1 MAQATG
7 VRPLPS
13 LRPLRGAVTV
23 RVASVAPP
31 PRPFDASSLSEG
43 RAGSTYRRA
52 SPDVTPPAAEGVA
65 DVTAQQH
72 EATGSDAAATLE
84 RKASGRNATT
94 SSGSSASSRDR
105 PQRSSVSA
113 GGKRKQGGDTPSPA
127 AAGRNGGGSHSSS
140 GSGGGARFNPR
151 MFTKELSSTKTVAD
165 LQVLFEVGR
174 SHGLN
179 SIHIATV
186 WTRLAKLMTA
196 ESGPARKGPGARRGA
211 DAADASAAASA
222 SAAVSTSA
230 AADVDPRMLAL
241 FLDALE
247 SETTKERL
255 QGMQARGLANF
266 IWAAAKLKPAP
277 AGPTDQAAGAPAVA
291 EAAATA
297 AEDAA
302 SAETEGEGERARPR
316 RIRGGYANAAR
327 KEAEAAAAAAAAQA
341 AERLSTTVVHRSTLD
356 AWAEAL
362 DARRADLNMHDL
374 SNVFWAMGRLGY
386 RPSQASLNRL
396 AIALYRE
403 LGAMV
408 RVGTAAQQA
417 RLAPRDAGAAGSP
430 AEPGSDAVTGA
441 AAGPGAAAAA
451 EGGQLDPRAPQQLS
465 NVLLGLVLLDWR
477 PDIRDFW
484 ETVWVALDKVVL
496 SDANTDVQS
505 VVNVAWALG
514 KLSAAREELEQQG
527 VSRHDLPV
535 VPEKIGSR
543 IAYLAAVRHSDRM
556 LPSHVQDVFLALPR
570 LGFMH
575 PSPQQA
581 SKLGSLARRVLPA
594 CDCQAVSSM
603 LVSLL
608 RLGAM
613 KRQLRLKHALLNAF
627 GRQLEAGEV
636 SPEACA
642 RVVFFLSVTA
652 TRQPD
657 WLPALWTKMEQDA
670 LAGRFAAPDIAFAAL
685 GLKRMFAEDVE
696 GAGLEEAAEG
706 AGVQAVADASAA
718 DSPAEVAADAQ
729 EQAEAQAAEEEKEW
743 PTFPPP
749 PELLAALRQ
758 AWDAAGEGR
767 LAVKAVRP
775 VVATRMLKARRPR
788 YDPARSN
795 EEGLRE
801 EVDDFLAQA

>member
-7 VRPLPS
+7 VRPSPG

-31 PRPFDASSLSEG
+31 PRPFDTSSQPEG

-52 SPDVTPPAAEGVA
+52 SPDVTPPAADAA
-65 DVTAQQH
+65 DAS
-72 EATGSDAAATLE
+72 GSDAAATLE
-84 RKASGRNATT
+84 RKASGRKATT
-94 SSGSSASSRDR
+94 SAGTSASSRDR
-105 PQRSSVSA
+105 PQRSFTSA
-113 GGKRKQGGDTPSPA
+113 GGKWKQGGDGIASS
-127 AAGRNGGGSHSSS
+127 NSGGGSS
-140 GSGGGARFNPR
+140 RFNPR
-151 MFTKELSSTKTVAD
+151 VFTKELSSAQTVAE

-196 ESGPARKGPGARRGA
+196 DAGSARKGPGQRRGA
-211 DAADASAAASA
+211 DASDAASA
-222 SAAVSTSA
+222 SPSSA
-230 AADVDPRMLAL
+230 ASAGADADPRMLAL
-241 FLDALE
+241 FLEALE

-255 QGMQARGLANF
+255 QAMQARGLANF

-277 AGPTDQAAGAPAVA
+277 AGPTGQAAGAPALA
-291 EAAATA
+291 EAAAAA

-302 SAETEGEGERARPR
+302 AAAADGEGDGERARPR
-316 RIRGGYANAAR
+316 RVRGGYANAAR
-327 KEAEAAAAAAAAQA
+327 KEAEAEASAAAAEA
-341 AERLSTTVVHRSTLD
+341 AERLSTTVVSRSTLD

-403 LGAMV
+403 LGAMT
-408 RVGTAAQQA
+408 RAGAAAQQA
-417 RLAPRDAGAAGSP
+417 RLQPRAAEAAVESGSDSSSSSSGPAAAAGAAG
-430 AEPGSDAVTGA
+430 
-441 AAGPGAAAAA
+441 AAGDA
-451 EGGQLDPRAPQQLS
+451 LDPRAPQQLS

-484 ETVWVALDKVVL
+484 ETVWAALDKVVL

-514 KLSAAREELEQQG
+514 KLAAAREELEQQG
-527 VSRHDLPV
+527 VSRHDLPL
-535 VPEKIGSR
+535 VPDKIGSR

-570 LGFMH
+570 LGFMQ

-581 SKLGSLARRVLPA
+581 SRLGSLARRVLPA
-594 CDCQAVSSM
+594 CDCQAVSS
-603 LVSLL
+603 LLGSLL
-608 RLGAM
+608 RLGIM
-613 KRQLRLKHALLNAF
+613 KRQLRLKHGLLSAF
-627 GRQLEAGEV
+627 GRQLEAGAV

-657 WLPALWTKMEQDA
+657 WLPKLWDRMQEDA
-670 LAGRFAAPDIAFAAL
+670 LAGRFAAPDVAFAAL
-685 GLKRMFAEDVE
+685 GLKRMFAEDVA
-696 GAGLEEAAEG
+696 GAGLEAAAEG
-706 AGVQAVADASAA
+706 ASAEAVADA
-718 DSPAEVAADAQ
+718 DAADA
-729 EQAEAQAAEEEKEW
+729 AADQAAAGGEEQEEGEEPEEEW

-775 VVATRMLKARRPR
+775 SVATRMLKARRPR
-788 YDPARSN
+788 YDPASSN

-801 EVDDFLAQA
+801 EVDDFLAQV